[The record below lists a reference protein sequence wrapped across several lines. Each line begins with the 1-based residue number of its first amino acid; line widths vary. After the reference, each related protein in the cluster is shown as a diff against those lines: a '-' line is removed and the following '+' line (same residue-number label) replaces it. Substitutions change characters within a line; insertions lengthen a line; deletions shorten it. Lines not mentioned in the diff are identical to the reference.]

1 METNVGQ
8 FPMPST
14 LNTRSI
20 KEINLRISRL
30 KIDNLINL
38 GVMARDGLFFIPD
51 IMNDTYEKL
60 KDL

>member
-14 LNTRSI
+14 LNTLLI
-20 KEINLRISRL
+20 KEINLRISKL

-38 GVMARDGLFFIPD
+38 GVMAHDGLFFIPD

-60 KDL
+60 KNL